1 MDNIEK
7 ISLGEYSI
15 LYVNFKNVDN
25 KIRRFSDLIYLSGLY
40 KRCLDMNNE
49 VEIDNFAYKKKE
61 RLIPN
66 AKIEFINE
74 TNGNKIVIELDKSKG
89 TNDFVGLVKRLLGDK
104 GYELE
109 NGENEL
115 EL

>member
-1 MDNIEK
+1 MKKISFPEYTIYYFNIEGNNGVK
-7 ISLGEYSI
+7 HFENLE
-15 LYVNFKNVDN
+15 
-25 KIRRFSDLIYLSGLY
+25 YLSSL
-40 KRCLDMNNE
+40 CLQICKMNDLD
-49 VEIDNFAYKKKE
+49 EITNFAYKKKE

-74 TNGNKIVIELDKSKG
+74 TNGNKIVIELEESKG
-89 TNDFVGLVKRLLGDK
+89 TKDFIGLVKRLLNDK